1 MFLSWC
7 DGVTRF
13 SANSFYIVFMIVS
26 LLAGIPFLSSIIIFS
41 KHVYLFVRVI
51 CFVVDHL
58 SHPCSIGIFL
68 KA

>member
-1 MFLSWC
+1 
-7 DGVTRF
+7 
-13 SANSFYIVFMIVS
+13 MIVS